1 MHGGKARGCKAT
13 RAAGLAPVVRRIDGR
28 TTRWYPAG
36 VIQDDDDAPEGFLF
50 ELPGALAKAPAAA
63 PPVAMTPS
71 AAQEAEL
78 QKAARA
84 LSSAPSP
91 AGHGRPA
98 GAGNALAFHA
108 WRKDGVR
115 KGGDPAPDQDADAP
129 KGDGSR

>member
-1 MHGGKARGCKAT
+1 MSH
-13 RAAGLAPVVRRIDGR
+13 D
-28 TTRWYPAG
+28 
-36 VIQDDDDAPEGFLF
+36 DDDDAPEGFLF
-50 ELPGALAKAPAAA
+50 ELPGALAKAPAAV
-63 PPVAMTPS
+63 PPVAVAPS

-84 LSSAPSP
+84 LSAAPSP

-115 KGGDPAPDQDADAP
+115 KGGDPTAGHDPDAP
-129 KGDGSR
+129 KDDGSR